1 MYGGCLPGW
10 PRVHLRGL
18 RELKG
23 VLERSDE
30 ALYRR
35 LLAGELGAF
44 DALHARHARP
54 LLGFIRAQLDGE
66 VAEAEDVLHEVFLAV
81 LKEKEAGRAASSL
94 RAWLFQVARHLCLN
108 RRRSTRRRDAAALQA
123 AAPPPPGPLPADQ
136 ALAGRQQAQRLE
148 AAVGRLPGHLGAL
161 YRLRA
166 SGLSYQELAAVLGIP
181 EGTVKSRL
189 HELVRRLQEDVT

>member
-1 MYGGCLPGW
+1 
-10 PRVHLRGL
+10 VS
-18 RELKG
+18 

-81 LKEKEAGRAASSL
+81 LKEKEAGRAALSL
-94 RAWLFQVARHLCLN
+94 KAWLFQVARHLCLN
-108 RRRSTRRRDAAALQA
+108 RRRSARRRDAAVQA
-123 AAPPPPGPLPADQ
+123 VATPPPGPLPADQ
-136 ALAGRQQAQRLE
+136 ALDGRQRAHRVE
-148 AAVGRLPGHLGAL
+148 AAVGRLPEHLGAL

-166 SGLSYQELAAVLGIP
+166 SGLSYQELATVLGIP

-189 HELVRRLQEDVT
+189 HELVRQLQEDVT